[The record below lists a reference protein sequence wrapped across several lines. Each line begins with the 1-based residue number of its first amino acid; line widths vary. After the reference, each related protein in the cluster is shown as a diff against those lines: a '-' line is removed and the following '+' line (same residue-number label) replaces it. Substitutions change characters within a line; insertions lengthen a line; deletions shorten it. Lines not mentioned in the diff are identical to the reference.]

1 MVKTRSMEE
10 VDKERVKGS
19 LEAFL
24 DGKKDLNWIKGVI
37 GKSRVLQRKG
47 ELQGTFDELRVYENL
62 PRYQEILEECKGEG
76 WL

>member
-1 MVKTRSMEE
+1 MEE
-10 VDKERVKGS
+10 VDRERVKGL

-47 ELQGTFDELRVYENL
+47 ELQKLFDELRVYENL
-62 PRYQEILEECKGEG
+62 RRYQEILEECKGEG